1 MTGEAMA
8 QAGRGSPLSRQ
19 LLTPPRIGGD
29 GCPAMSLAILPR
41 SRSAA
46 LGSDQAL
53 DKARL
58 LARAPAPDNLVW
70 QDDHLLF
77 SSGKE
82 ILVITDVRDGEA
94 RPERILRFD
103 DGVSA
108 LASASDGGLA
118 VGLGRSGIA
127 IVGGAH
133 DGKSLTMLGGQ
144 PLICPTA
151 LCFAGPDILYACQ
164 GSARHAPEDWQR
176 DLLERRRSGTVWRIE
191 LASGAAECLGE
202 GLGFPNGI
210 LLIDGGRRA
219 AIAESWR
226 HRLLAIETARHAAPE
241 ILLDDLPGY
250 PGRLCPAGGSGAWLA
265 VFAPRSRQVEVVL
278 REHAFRRGMMRAIAP
293 GYWIAPGL
301 RPLRGARK
309 PGGMAGWARRRSHGL
324 VLRLDADFAPVA
336 ALHGRAT
343 GRRHGVTSCLEIEGE
358 LLVAC
363 RGDDLLIAAELPAG
377 RVIHAPYGP
386 WGIDLSCMERS

>member
-1 MTGEAMA
+1 
-8 QAGRGSPLSRQ
+8 
-19 LLTPPRIGGD
+19 
-29 GCPAMSLAILPR
+29 MSLAILPR
-41 SRSAA
+41 SRSTV

-58 LARAPAPDNLVW
+58 LARAPAPDNLAW

-191 LASGAAECLGE
+191 LPGGAAACLGE

-210 LLIDGGRRA
+210 LLIDGGRRI

-226 HRLLAIETARHAAPE
+226 HRLLAGETARHASPE

-301 RPLRGARK
+301 QPVRGSRK
-309 PGGMAGWARRRSHGL
+309 PGGMPGWARRRSHGL
-324 VLRLDADFAPVA
+324 VLRLDADFTPVA
-336 ALHGRAT
+336 ALQGRAT
-343 GRRHGVTSCLEIEGE
+343 GRRNSVTSCLEIEGE
-358 LLVAC
+358 LRVAC

-377 RVIHAPYGP
+377 RVVHAPLHGP
-386 WGIDLSCMERS
+386 MGH